1 MPKSRTGRQRRNDK
15 QWTAILRRF
24 EASGL
29 DQSEFCRRD
38 GLALSSFQRWRQ
50 RLGPLA
56 SAGFVELVP
65 SAPAD
70 APSSAWSLEVSLPN
84 GASLRFRA

>member
-1 MPKSRTGRQRRNDK
+1 MPKSRTGRRRRSEK

-29 DQSEFCRRD
+29 DSKEFCRRD

-50 RLGPLA
+50 RLGPRS

-65 SAPAD
+65 SVPGD
-70 APSSAWSLEVSLPN
+70 ATSTGWSLEVSLPN